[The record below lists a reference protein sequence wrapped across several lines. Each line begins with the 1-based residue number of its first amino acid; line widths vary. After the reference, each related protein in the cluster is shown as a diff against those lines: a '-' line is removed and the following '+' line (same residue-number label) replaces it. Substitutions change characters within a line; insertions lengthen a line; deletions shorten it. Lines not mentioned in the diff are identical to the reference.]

1 MKLQV
6 GIVAFLGLILLGCA
20 KQTTKVSYPE
30 KFEGLT
36 QLVLASE
43 TKNIGFTDTTVM
55 KIVGIKIAS
64 SQIKV
69 YSNVTFDFYVDFEQ
83 DGYTLRFSEDGQT
96 VYVDAPP
103 LRVKKPVINS
113 TNVSYPEKGM
123 LINEEAKAVEK
134 LQKLTD
140 EFIDDGEALL
150 KENYVREKSTEMLH
164 NHIADLL
171 KKMGFS
177 VKTIKITFREIQ
189 A

>member
-1 MKLQV
+1 MRTIAVLSV
-6 GIVAFLGLILLGCA
+6 ILGIGLGCSR
-20 KQTTKVSYPE
+20 QTTKVSYPE

-64 SQIKV
+64 SRIKV

-83 DGYTLRFSEDGQT
+83 DGYELRFSEDGRSLH
-96 VYVDAPP
+96 VLAPP
-103 LRVKKPVINS
+103 LRVKKPVINN
-113 TNVSYPEKGM
+113 TNVTYPEKGM

-134 LQKLTD
+134 LQRLTD
-140 EFIDDGEALL
+140 EFIDDGEKLL
-150 KENYVREKSTEMLH
+150 TEEYVREKCAEMLR

-171 KKMGFS
+171 KKMG
-177 VKTIKITFREIQ
+177 VPTPKIEVTFQEVR